1 MTFKPGKS
9 KAITGNPA
17 NAASAAVKPKPSQRE
32 VKMQHRS
39 LHKIYRHFFDSLKI
53 KKLIQPFTT
62 N

>member
-1 MTFKPGKS
+1 MTSFKPGKS

-32 VKMQHRS
+32 VKITTS
-39 LHKIYRHFFDSLKI
+39 GYKIYRHFFDSLKL
-53 KKLIQPFTT
+53 KLIQPFTT